1 MVVYSTELGRLC
13 PCCEKAIDSC
23 QCNAANRSSGV
34 QGPIYVRRESRGRG
48 GKPVT
53 LINGLVLE
61 TAALSTLAKK
71 LRKQIGVGG
80 SMVAGEIL
88 LQGDHRTA
96 VRAYLSSAGFEVKIS
111 GG

>member
-1 MVVYSTELGRLC
+1 MAVYSTEFGRLC
-13 PCCEKAIDSC
+13 PRCEKAIDFC
-23 QCNAANRSSGV
+23 QCNDGNRSSGV
-34 QGPIYVRRESRGRG
+34 QGPVYIRRESKGRG

-53 LINGLVLE
+53 LINGLMLE

-71 LRKQIGVGG
+71 LRKRIGVGG
-80 SMVAGEIL
+80 SVVDGEIL

-96 VRAYLSSAGFEVKIS
+96 VQAYLSSAGFEVKIS